1 MTFTKNPMHI
11 PRDIEIAVISDIHLG
26 THACKAR
33 ELISYLKSIKPA
45 KLILNGDIIDSW
57 RFSRSYFPKTH
68 LKIIRLLIKF
78 LENGTEVIYITGN
91 HDEVMRNLSGVSF
104 QNLKI
109 VNQLELNLNG
119 IKTWIFHGDFY
130 DRIIHRY
137 KWLAR
142 TGAALYGLMTVTNK
156 AINKLLSPFGKGPV
170 IIYKTIKEKIK
181 THPDKLSA
189 FEEKIITNARR
200 KGYGTVICGHTHTP
214 VSKTIQDKN
223 GTLRY
228 LNCGDWVEHCTSAE
242 YTNGIWTLKTFTS
255 ADLSPTYDEPVVL
268 NKKSLYYL
276 MVKEFPRF
284 SN

>member
-1 MTFTKNPMHI
+1 MNL
-11 PRDIEIAVISDIHLG
+11 PRNVEVAVISDIHLG

-33 ELISYLKSIKPA
+33 ELINYLKSIHPE

-109 VNQLELNLNG
+109 VNQHELNQNG
-119 IKTWIFHGDFY
+119 LKTWIFHGDFY
-130 DRIIHRY
+130 DRIIHQH

-142 TGAALYGLMTVTNK
+142 TGAALYGLITITNK
-156 AINKLLSPFGKGPV
+156 AINKTLSVFGLGSV

-181 THPDKLSA
+181 THPEKLSG
-189 FEEKIITNARR
+189 FEERIITHARK

-214 VSKTIQDKN
+214 VNKIISDNN
-223 GTLRY
+223 GTLNY
-228 LNCGDWVEHCTSAE
+228 INCGDWVEHCTSAE
-242 YTNGIWTLKTFTS
+242 YSHGKWTLKTFSQTES
-255 ADLSPTYDEPVVL
+255 TLTFDEPVVL

-276 MVKEFPRF
+276 MLKEFPLL